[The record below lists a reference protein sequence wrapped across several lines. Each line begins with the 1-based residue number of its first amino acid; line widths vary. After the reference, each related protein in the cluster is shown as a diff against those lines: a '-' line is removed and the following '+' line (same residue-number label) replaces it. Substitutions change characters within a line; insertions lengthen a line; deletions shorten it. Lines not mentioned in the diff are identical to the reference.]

1 MKRMECYLNLC
12 HVTSKLLMQVSTVVK
27 CAYPPTF
34 YLVHLFSFKGDL
46 TMKLS
51 LVTQNTSVAIPF
63 QDDDINEL
71 DEVFYVSLMVVGDYD
86 HALVQIHHDSTL
98 PKECKIRDDDGKI
111 AGLNW
116 LPVTYYV
123 YTMISYYVI

>member
-1 MKRMECYLNLC
+1 MNL
-12 HVTSKLLMQVSTVVK
+12 T
-27 CAYPPTF
+27 
-34 YLVHLFSFKGDL
+34 
-46 TMKLS
+46 

-86 HALVQIHHDSTL
+86 HPLVQIHRDSMS
-98 PKECKIRDDDGKI
+98 PKECRIQDDDGKI

-123 YTMISYYVI
+123 YAIISYYII

>member
-1 MKRMECYLNLC
+1 MNL
-12 HVTSKLLMQVSTVVK
+12 T
-27 CAYPPTF
+27 
-34 YLVHLFSFKGDL
+34 
-46 TMKLS
+46 
-51 LVTQNTSVAIPF
+51 LVTQNTSIAIPF

-71 DEVFYVSLMVVGDYD
+71 DEVFYVTLMVVGDYD
-86 HALVQIHHDSTL
+86 ALVQIRSNSML
-98 PKECKIRDDDGKI
+98 PKECRIQDDDGKI